1 MSAVNRRG
9 GFAQG
14 GVCVQTPKLENNFEA
29 ADRGVVFKGVRET
42 APRPPWNPTATSRG
56 RNIRG
61 GGPARTRKPTIRIFP
76 LPSERAVL
84 TVDWRRLALGFGP
97 PRVPS
102 GCPVRSSEC
111 PGAPS
116 EPFRV
121 RVSGVSGSPPSVSW
135 PPESGF
141 GGAHG
146 GPDSPYSPVVGR
158 RPCRGGSPRRLLR
171 ASSPSM
177 WGARDAQNRQN
188 VVCHFPRTP
197 FLAHPPF

>member
-1 MSAVNRRG
+1 M
-9 GFAQG
+9 
-14 GVCVQTPKLENNFEA
+14 
-29 ADRGVVFKGVRET
+29 FKGVRVLPVDRHPQVALCIGRVGRET

-61 GGPARTRKPTIRIFP
+61 GARQNQETYHQDFPAAVRTRSSDGRLEKARAGVWATPGTVRMPCSLVRMPRGAVRTFP
-76 LPSERAVL
+76 CS
-84 TVDWRRLALGFGP
+84 GF
-97 PRVPS
+97 R
-102 GCPVRSSEC
+102 
-111 PGAPS
+111 
-116 EPFRV
+116 RV
-121 RVSGVSGSPPSVSW
+121 REPAV
-135 PPESGF
+135 GF
-141 GGAHG
+141 LAARIWAWW
-146 GPDSPYSPVVGR
+146 GPRGTYSPYSPVVGR